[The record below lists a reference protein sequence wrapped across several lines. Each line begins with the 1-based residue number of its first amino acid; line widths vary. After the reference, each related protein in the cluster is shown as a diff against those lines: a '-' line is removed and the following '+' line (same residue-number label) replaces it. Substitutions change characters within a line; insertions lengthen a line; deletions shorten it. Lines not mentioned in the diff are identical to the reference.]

1 MSPLLIISPQSVYK
15 WTDAVQVTLPY
26 LKILIGNRDD
36 KVKEGT
42 TNLLLYKVFH
52 MEIDSSVEKE
62 H

>member
-1 MSPLLIISPQSVYK
+1 MDRCGTGNTSY
-15 WTDAVQVTLPY
+15 PY

-42 TNLLLYKVFH
+42 TNLLLYRVFH